1 MPRNENAN
9 SGIPLWL
16 KLLWSAWIAVWIP
29 VYWRQYGAQ
38 NFLYFC
44 DVGNLF
50 ITAGLWLES
59 PLLISWQAVALLV
72 FQSLYALDLIGAF
85 LFSHHI
91 FGGTEY
97 MFDPHVHLL
106 VRLLGLYHMAVP
118 PLLLYG
124 IHRLGYDQRALN
136 FQTLTMW
143 ILVPVNFFWRP
154 QYNVNWARGLG
165 FEQHT
170 MPAWLYLIAYLVA
183 VPLLIY
189 WPTHL
194 VLLRWSSRRHK

>member
-50 ITAGLWLES
+50 ITACQEMRSGLS
-59 PLLISWQAVALLV
+59 S
-72 FQSLYALDLIGAF
+72 QSLYALDLIAAF

-97 MFDPHVHLL
+97 MFDPHIHLL
-106 VRLLGLYHMAVP
+106 VRLLGLY
-118 PLLLYG
+118 
-124 IHRLGYDQRALN
+124 
-136 FQTLTMW
+136 
-143 ILVPVNFFWRP
+143 
-154 QYNVNWARGLG
+154 
-165 FEQHT
+165 
-170 MPAWLYLIAYLVA
+170 
-183 VPLLIY
+183 
-189 WPTHL
+189 
-194 VLLRWSSRRHK
+194 